1 MRAGDLSFDMNCHQ
15 LAEQLASDR
24 PDLSPVEIARLC
36 LILLNRESSPDRLLD
51 PPTRLKAWRNAS
63 FRFEA
68 ATDQHSAILE
78 ELDELLGDAPIQFS
92 PDQLW
97 TLLRAVKVQS
107 QMLEL
112 YTDQPSLV

>member
-1 MRAGDLSFDMNCHQ
+1 MYCHV
-15 LAEQLASDR
+15 LAEQLAADR
-24 PDLSPVEIARLC
+24 PDLQPVEIARLC
-36 LILLNRESSPDRLLD
+36 LILLNREPSPERLQD
-51 PPTRLKAWRNAS
+51 PKIRLAAWQNAS

-68 ATDQHSAILE
+68 ASDQHEAIVD
-78 ELDELLGDAPIQFS
+78 ELDQMLGDGPVQFS

>member
-1 MRAGDLSFDMNCHQ
+1 MNCHE
-15 LAEQLASDR
+15 LAEQLAADR
-24 PDLSPVEIARLC
+24 PDLTPVEVARLC
-36 LILLNRESSPDRLLD
+36 LILLNRERSPERLRD
-51 PPTRLKAWRNAS
+51 PKARLAAWRNAS

-68 ATDQHSAILE
+68 ASDQHEAIVD
-78 ELDELLGDAPIQFS
+78 ELDQMLGDAPIEFS

>member
-1 MRAGDLSFDMNCHQ
+1 MNCQ
-15 LAEQLASDR
+15 ELAEQLANDR

-36 LILLNRESSPDRLLD
+36 LILLNREATPERLRD
-51 PPTRLKAWRNAS
+51 HDTRLTAWRNAS

-68 ATDQHSAILE
+68 AADQHSAIVD
-78 ELDELLGDAPIQFS
+78 ELDRMLGDEPVQFS

-112 YTDQPSLV
+112 YSDQPSLA